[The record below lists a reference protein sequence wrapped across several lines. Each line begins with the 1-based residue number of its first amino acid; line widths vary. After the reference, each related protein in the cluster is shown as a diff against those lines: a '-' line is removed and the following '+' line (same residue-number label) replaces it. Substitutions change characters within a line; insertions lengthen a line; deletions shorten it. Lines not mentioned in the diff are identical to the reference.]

1 MNLKSRKKFFQ
12 GFVLAFIFSIVLNA
26 TAVFAGEYVVQK
38 GDYLVK
44 IATNHNTTWR
54 ELQELNNLPN
64 PNLIF
69 PGQVLKVPNTDDEAV
84 TETAEIE
91 ITEVEATEEK
101 ETEEKET
108 VATEEKEEFI
118 KTITILGTS
127 DLHGNAYSYSYEDQ
141 KETTNNGVARIASYL
156 KEVRGENPNAIL
168 LDVGDTIQG
177 TILTDDLYNKRN
189 AVRGGADFE
198 HVMMTALNELK
209 YDAMTLGNHE
219 FNFGLGVIEKIAKEA
234 NFPIVVGNVT
244 YKSDGS
250 NFLEPYTII
259 EREGYKIGVLG
270 LVTPMVS
277 RWDGEKVDALDF
289 HHIGESAAKYA
300 KELKEEKGVD
310 FVVALVHAG
319 WIPEYDEENLS
330 DGAIAV
336 QEYTDL
342 VDAMFIGHA
351 HILFEKNDGVN
362 SIVVG
367 APRNSGRDVVRIDLG
382 IDESG
387 KIVNKNVKLIDMAD
401 YAPDEEFRKIVEE
414 PHQATLNFINGG
426 GGSDDG
432 EEGSSGIFGIATADF
447 QPTNEIKDIPEGKL
461 RDTAVMTLINDVQLH
476 YSGAD
481 VSAAALFKDT
491 SDIKAG
497 EIKYSNIFDIYKFD
511 NQLYVVEVTGK
522 ELKAYM
528 EWSAECYNQWKEG
541 DISISFNPEKPGYLY
556 DMFAGVDYK
565 IDLSQEAGNRIKDVM
580 FKGEPLR
587 DDQILKLAVNNYRYS
602 SGLKAYDLVEGKKTW
617 ESSGSIR
624 DYLVEYISE
633 KGEVSPYVN
642 NNWEI
647 VGVDLESPY
656 REQVIEMVNNGEIEV
671 PYAESLNVNKLL
683 ESGIIK

>member
-156 KEVRGENPNAIL
+156 KEVREENPNAIL

-244 YKSDGS
+244 YKSDGK

-270 LVTPMVS
+270 LVTPMVP

>member
-101 ETEEKET
+101 ET
-108 VATEEKEEFI
+108 VATEEKEEVI

-270 LVTPMVS
+270 LVTPMVP

>member
-108 VATEEKEEFI
+108 VATEEKEEVI

-141 KETTNNGVARIASYL
+141 KETTNNGVVRIASYL
-156 KEVRGENPNAIL
+156 KEVREENPNAIL

-270 LVTPMVS
+270 LVTPMVP